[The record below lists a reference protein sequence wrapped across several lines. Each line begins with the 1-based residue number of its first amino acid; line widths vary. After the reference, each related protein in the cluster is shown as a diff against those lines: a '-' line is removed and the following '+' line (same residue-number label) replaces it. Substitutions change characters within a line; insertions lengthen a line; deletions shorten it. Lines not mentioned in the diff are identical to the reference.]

1 MKLKQLPAAAALLS
15 LLTIALV
22 LVSSDGARAS
32 SFNPTWEVTVA
43 DNMPGLA
50 QNADFHFVLPA
61 GDVQLDEGSVF
72 FVPHNWGSRRARSF
86 RSARSTVV

>member
-1 MKLKQLPAAAALLS
+1 MKSKLPIAATFLGLLM
-15 LLTIALV
+15 IALV
-22 LVSSDGARAS
+22 LVSSDSARAS

-43 DNMPGLA
+43 DNSPDLP